1 MDILNIKYFLKT
13 EKENLFKIIILFIC
27 FFIVMGVH
35 TLIKEIKDAVF
46 LIIVGKKY
54 IPDIKLFSWILM
66 LPLIL
71 IYSWIAT
78 RVKRENLLVIYSLI
92 YGIGGLFCAYFL
104 NDNLIGVKN
113 TISSPERIFGWVFY
127 LFFDGHL
134 PFIVSLL
141 WTFFNS
147 ISNPKDVKTSY
158 VLMTFSGKLG
168 GMICAG
174 FAWFFASNNFIQINF
189 DESFV
194 YVSIMILS
202 SILTLFIPILIF
214 FLMKYVSTKNLMG
227 YVDIKELEKNKNE
240 KKFNKSNSNINESR
254 VGGGS
259 GFLILIKNPYV
270 LGIFGMTFFWE
281 VINVIFNYMR
291 LGIAIDSAEKA
302 SAVTAFLYRD
312 VFFMHFIG
320 LIIVTFGT
328 SSIIK
333 FFGERKAILLIPI
346 ITGASI
352 LIFFIQKTT
361 LVFIIIYQLIRAIN
375 YAFTWPLCESLY
387 IPTSKE
393 IQFKSKSWID
403 SFGSKISKGIGSIY
417 NKAIQFIPT
426 HITNIFQIYF
436 FIFMISIWIILSYL
450 LGKKWEKTIK
460 NNDIIG
466 NK

>member
-1 MDILNIKYFLKT
+1 
-13 EKENLFKIIILFIC
+13 
-27 FFIVMGVH
+27 
-35 TLIKEIKDAVF
+35 
-46 LIIVGKKY
+46 
-54 IPDIKLFSWILM
+54 
-66 LPLIL
+66 
-71 IYSWIAT
+71 
-78 RVKRENLLVIYSLI
+78 
-92 YGIGGLFCAYFL
+92 
-104 NDNLIGVKN
+104 
-113 TISSPERIFGWVFY
+113 
-127 LFFDGHL
+127 
-134 PFIVSLL
+134 L

-158 VLMTFSGKLG
+158 ILMTFSGKLG

-174 FAWFFASNNFIQINF
+174 AAWFFASSNFIKINF

-194 YVSIMILS
+194 YVSIMIIS
-202 SILTLFIPILIF
+202 SLLTLLIPILIF
-214 FLMKYVSTKNLMG
+214 FLIKYVSAENLMG
-227 YVDIKELEKNKNE
+227 YADIKEFEKNKNE
-240 KKFNKSNSNINESR
+240 KKPSDHKLNINEYKI
-254 VGGGS
+254 GGGS

-281 VINVIFNYMR
+281 VVNVIFNYMR
-291 LGIAIDSAEKA
+291 LGIAIDSADKA

-320 LIIVTFGT
+320 LIIVSFGT

-333 FFGERKAILLIPI
+333 FFGERKAIILIPI

-352 LIFFIQKTT
+352 FIFFINKTT
-361 LVFIIIYQLIRAIN
+361 LIFIIIYQLIRAIN

-417 NKAIQFIPT
+417 NKTIQFVPANV
-426 HITNIFQIYF
+426 TNIFQIYF
-436 FIFMISIWIILSYL
+436 FIFIISGWIILSYL